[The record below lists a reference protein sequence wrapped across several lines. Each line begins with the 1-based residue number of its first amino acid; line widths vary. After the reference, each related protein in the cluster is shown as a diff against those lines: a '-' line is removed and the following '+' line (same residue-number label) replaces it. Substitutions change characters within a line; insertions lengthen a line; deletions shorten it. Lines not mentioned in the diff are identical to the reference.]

1 MLKLLEYEAYFIE
14 VVYSPDDGGTY
25 CMIFNKNGQDI
36 DETDIYKF
44 RNNAIG
50 RAMQIIDAL

>member
-1 MLKLLEYEAYFIE
+1 MAQLQLLEYKGYFIE

-25 CMIFNKNGQDI
+25 CLVIDKNGKTI

-50 RAMQIIDAL
+50 RAM